1 MPKLIK
7 NADVYAPKYIG
18 RRDLLIEGE
27 KILKIAPHIGGY
39 EGLEGVEVFD
49 ANGAPVAPAY
59 IDLHIHITGGGG
71 EQGPSSRVPEL
82 PLTALTKNGVATV
95 LGLLGTDGVSRSLE
109 NLLYKCRA
117 LNEEGV
123 SCYMLTGSYQYPSP
137 TITGSVLRDIAL
149 IDRVIGVKIAL
160 ADHRSSNL
168 TVQELIRLGSDAR
181 LGGII
186 SGKCSLVTI
195 HMGGGKERLNR
206 LFEALEQSDVPLK
219 TFFPTHVARSREMI
233 ADAARFTRMGGCID
247 FTAGEPEGTL
257 ALMRDAIDTLGA
269 VPERMTLSSD
279 AYGSQPLFD
288 ENGVC
293 TGMTYTSPATLH
305 EELCAAVNGGLF
317 TLEEALCFLT
327 SNPAH
332 VLGLEG
338 VKGTLS
344 EGADADLIVYGD
356 GLSIREVFARGRHMV
371 KSGIPLA
378 KGKFEE

>member
-7 NADVYAPKYIG
+7 NADVYAPKHIG

-49 ANGAPVAPAY
+49 ANGAPTAPAY

-247 FTAGEPEGTL
+247 FTAGELEGTL

-269 VPERMTLSSD
+269 VPQRMTLSSD

-327 SNPAH
+327 SNPAR

-344 EGADADLIVYGD
+344 EGADADLIIYGD

-371 KSGIPLA
+371 KSGTPLV